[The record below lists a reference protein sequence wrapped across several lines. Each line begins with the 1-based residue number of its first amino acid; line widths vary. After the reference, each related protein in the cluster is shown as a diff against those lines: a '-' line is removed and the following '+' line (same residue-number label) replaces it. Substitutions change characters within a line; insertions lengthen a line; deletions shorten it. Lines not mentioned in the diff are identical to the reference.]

1 MLLGWHGQRKGLPAL
16 VQASKAIEQVT
27 AAAVQA
33 HEVTRDVGGKLG
45 TRETGAA
52 FVKRLL
58 AY

>member
-1 MLLGWHGQRKGLPAL
+1 
-16 VQASKAIEQVT
+16 VQASAAIEKIT
-27 AAAVQA
+27 AAVVEA